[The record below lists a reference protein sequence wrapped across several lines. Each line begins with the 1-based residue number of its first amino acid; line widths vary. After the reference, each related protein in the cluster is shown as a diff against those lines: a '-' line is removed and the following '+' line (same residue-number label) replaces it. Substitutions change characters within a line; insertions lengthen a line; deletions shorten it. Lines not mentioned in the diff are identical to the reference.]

1 MQSEERAMRIG
12 ELMTKNLETIEAGE
26 PIRAAALRMRT
37 CNIGSLPVLEGGQ
50 LVGMLTD
57 RDIAVRSAALGQ
69 DPNTTPVREVM
80 TATVITCDVDATLEV
95 AEKVMEEKMVRRLVV
110 VDGER
115 RPVGLLS
122 LDDLATVP
130 EEVLHAGEVLER
142 LQQV

>member
-1 MQSEERAMRIG
+1 MRVG
-12 ELMTKNLETIEAGE
+12 ELMTKNLETIEARE

-37 CNIGSLPVLEGGQ
+37 CNIGALPVLEGGT

-80 TATVITCDVDATLEV
+80 TTTVITCDADEKLER
-95 AEKVMEEKMVRRLVV
+95 AEQMMEEKMVRRLVV
-110 VDGER
+110 VDADR

-130 EEVLHAGEVLER
+130 EEVLHAGVVLER
-142 LQQV
+142 LQQA

>member
-1 MQSEERAMRIG
+1 MRVG
-12 ELMTKNLETIEAGE
+12 ELMTKNLETIEARE

-37 CNIGSLPVLEGGQ
+37 CNIGALPVLEGGK

-80 TATVITCDVDATLEV
+80 TTTVITCEADAKLES
-95 AEKVMEEKMVRRLVV
+95 AEQMMEEKMVRRLVV
-110 VDGER
+110 VDADR

-130 EEVLHAGEVLER
+130 EEVLHAGVVLER
-142 LQQV
+142 LQQA

>member
-1 MQSEERAMRIG
+1 MRIG

-26 PIRAAALRMRT
+26 PVRAAALRMRT

-57 RDIAVRSAALGQ
+57 RDITVRCTALGQ
-69 DPNTTPVREVM
+69 DPNTTSVREAM
-80 TATVITCDVDATLEV
+80 TATVITCDAEATLDQ
-95 AEKVMEEKMVRRLVV
+95 AERLMEDKMVRRLVV
-110 VDGER
+110 VDAQR
-115 RPVGLLS
+115 RPVGILS

-142 LQQV
+142 LHQA

>member
-1 MQSEERAMRIG
+1 MRIG

-26 PIRAAALRMRT
+26 PVRAAALRMRT

-57 RDIAVRSAALGQ
+57 RDITVRCTALGQ

-80 TATVITCDVDATLEV
+80 TSTVITCGADDPLET
-95 AEKVMEEKMVRRLVV
+95 AERMMEEKMVRRLVV
-110 VDGER
+110 LDAQR

-130 EEVLHAGEVLER
+130 EGVLHAGEVLER
-142 LQQV
+142 LNRV

>member
-1 MQSEERAMRIG
+1 MRIG

-26 PIRAAALRMRT
+26 PVRAAALRMRT

-57 RDIAVRSAALGQ
+57 RDITVRCTALGQ
-69 DPNTTPVREVM
+69 DPNTTAVREAM
-80 TATVITCDVDATLEV
+80 TSTVITCGADDTLEV
-95 AEKVMEEKMVRRLVV
+95 AERMMEEKMVRRLVV
-110 VDGER
+110 VDAQR

-142 LQQV
+142 LHRA

>member
-1 MQSEERAMRIG
+1 
-12 ELMTKNLETIEAGE
+12 
-26 PIRAAALRMRT
+26 
-37 CNIGSLPVLEGGQ
+37 
-50 LVGMLTD
+50 
-57 RDIAVRSAALGQ
+57 
-69 DPNTTPVREVM
+69 M